1 MREWNDASAICI
13 QRALRAGMCKQQCS
27 DTLVGL
33 QVQHVLLN
41 RGASLRSDHAC
52 IDRVRVRGAG
62 DGKRDVE
69 ARGPRTIPAD
79 VACARIFRPSLLR
92 RHGGVVPGWTHAGV

>member
-1 MREWNDASAICI
+1 MREWNDASAICM

-69 ARGPRTIPAD
+69 GEARGRFPQTLRVRAFSVPA
-79 VACARIFRPSLLR
+79 C
-92 RHGGVVPGWTHAGV
+92 